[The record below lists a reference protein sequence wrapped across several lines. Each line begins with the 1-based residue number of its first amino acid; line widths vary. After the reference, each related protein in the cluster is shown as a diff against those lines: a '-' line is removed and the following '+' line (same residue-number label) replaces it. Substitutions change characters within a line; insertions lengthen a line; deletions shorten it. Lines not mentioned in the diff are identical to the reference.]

1 MTELDFFRGRY
12 LLEAEVP
19 VDIKPLLRNSKI
31 KKIPCM
37 LTQHQTIQCQRCG
50 MVEKREEVKV
60 ALAPQPFYYCPSCLI
75 LGKVE
80 SRQAFYYVEESEN
93 LAKRKINFKWG
104 GTLTEQQ
111 QRVSKEVIRSYR
123 KGQDHMISAVTGAGK
138 TEMLFPLVKKVLGE
152 GKRIAIASPRVDV
165 CLELYPRFQEV
176 FPDERMALLH
186 GNQTE
191 KYVYSPFVIC
201 TTHQLLRFKAS
212 FDVIVVD
219 EVDAFPYKGNEMLA
233 YGMEKATKSK
243 GSHVFLTATPDKQ
256 ELERVRKGELGISQ
270 AFQRYHGYPL
280 PVPKSLYIP
289 SVSDW
294 KNKGTIPRKLAKLLA
309 EANKK
314 YLIFFPNI
322 EMMMVYY
329 KLLKKA
335 YPNKK
340 MSYVYASSKGREER
354 VYGMREGKW
363 DWLLTTT
370 ILERG
375 VTFTNVHVI
384 VMQAEHRVFNTAS
397 LIQIAGRVGRK
408 KAYPTGDVY
417 YCYKVQSR
425 GMKESIRK
433 IKEMNRHD

>member
-12 LLEAEVP
+12 VLKENVP
-19 VDIKPLLRNSKI
+19 VDMRQLLKSSEI
-31 KKIPCM
+31 MQVPCM
-37 LTQHQTIQCQRCG
+37 AIEHQTVQCQRCG
-50 MVEKREEVKV
+50 VTERKEEVQV
-60 ALAPQPFYYCPSCLI
+60 TAYPNHFYYCPSCLI
-75 LGKVE
+75 LGKVD
-80 SRQAFYYVEESEN
+80 SRQVFYHVVESD
-93 LAKRKINFKWG
+93 RRINRQVNFRWKG
-104 GTLTEQQ
+104 QLTKQQ
-111 QRVSKEVIRSYR
+111 QRVSKEVLRSYR
-123 KGQDHMISAVTGAGK
+123 KGQDHMIYAVTGAGK
-138 TEMLFPLVKKVLGE
+138 TEMLFPLVRQVLGE

-176 FPDERMALLH
+176 FPDETIALLH

-191 KYVYSPFVIC
+191 PYTYSPFVIC

-212 FDVIVVD
+212 FDIVVVD
-219 EVDAFPYKGNEMLA
+219 EVDAFPYKGNEMLI
-233 YGMEKATKSK
+233 YGMEKATKPK
-243 GSHVFLTATPDKQ
+243 GSHVFLTATPDKK
-256 ELERVRKGELGISQ
+256 ELEKGRKGELGISQ

-280 PVPKSLYIP
+280 PVPKSLYMPRI
-289 SVSDW
+289 SRWQS
-294 KNKGTIPRKLAKLLA
+294 KGNIPRKLTKILRQD
-309 EANKK
+309 NKK

-329 KLLKKA
+329 HQLKKA

-354 VYGMREGKW
+354 VYGMREGRW

-408 KAYPTGDVY
+408 KEYPTGEVY
-417 YCYKVQSR
+417 YCYEVQSR
-425 GMKESIRK
+425 SMKESIRK
-433 IKEMNRHD
+433 IKEMNHRD